1 VRYTFSKS
9 SLLAGMFVLSGM
21 FVGCSSTEDQG
32 DEISEAIEE
41 EVQIVDDESEESNPL
56 SEISAQEFGDSEAV
70 ADQDNAIADSYK
82 DISQPESPIDAE
94 LDSLTGSPENAGQ
107 DPELSMPVSD
117 TGIAPK
123 MASNSVEVGLGIGE
137 YIVQPGDTLSRI
149 AFNIFGKRSKWAE
162 LAAENEIVNPER
174 ILPGDVIKYQVTDSS
189 QTYQNKADS
198 LSTSIVVV
206 EKGDTL
212 SKIATRLLGNSS
224 YWRSIWRLNQSE
236 IPNPHRLKVG
246 QELRY
251 IEPNKYRS
259 AFKSTGSSKTGH

>member
-1 VRYTFSKS
+1 MRYTFSKS
-9 SLLAGMFVLSGM
+9 SLLAGMFVISGL

-41 EVQIVDDESEESNPL
+41 EVQIVDSDSEESNPL
-56 SEISAQEFGDSEAV
+56 SEISAQAGDSEAV
-70 ADQDNAIADSYK
+70 EDQDDSIADSYK
-82 DISQPESPIDAE
+82 DISQPESPTNTE
-94 LDSLTGSPENAGQ
+94 LDDLAGTPEDAGQ
-107 DPELSMPVSD
+107 DPELGMPVAD
-117 TGIAPK
+117 TGIEPK
-123 MASNSVEVGLGIGE
+123 IASSSVAAGFGE

-149 AFNIFGKRSKWAE
+149 AFNIFGNRSKWAE

-174 ILPGDVIKYQVTDSS
+174 ILPGDVIKYQVTESS
-189 QTYQNKADS
+189 KTYQNKADS

-212 SKIATRLLGNSS
+212 SKIANRLFGSTS

-246 QELRY
+246 QELKY